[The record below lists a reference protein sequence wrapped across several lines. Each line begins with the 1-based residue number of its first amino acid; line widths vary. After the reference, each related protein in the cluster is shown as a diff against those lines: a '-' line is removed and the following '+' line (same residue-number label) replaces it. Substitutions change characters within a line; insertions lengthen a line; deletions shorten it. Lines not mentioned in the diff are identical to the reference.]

1 MRISPQN
8 RDKNQIRSITEQFL
22 LRDFLFLGSFVAL
35 VPLTI
40 VSFLLDIPLWAKF
53 LLPAAILGVFFGKIL
68 SALSLWGKL
77 RRNQTF
83 QVVLDRAHAEVVA
96 TSHSCGRKTIRYL
109 RLEGLANGKK
119 QTYYLYPLRAGL
131 GRYEKIARRMNAHS
145 HLSIDIIQ
153 GTHVIDNFFA
163 SSGGKSKKENA
174 VYLNQ
179 DNGRKKHFHY
189 RPEPC
194 LSGTLFA
201 WLRGIDLYDE
211 VYLLKQG
218 GLYVCVSGEVLDK
231 DRDQRFQVGGKTFD
245 SVTEAMDYLKETH
258 YIDENEKAA
267 VLCGFDGLPPRQF
280 LIEAEGYLSED

>member
-8 RDKNQIRSITEQFL
+8 RDKNQIRSIAEQFL

-53 LLPAAILGVFFGKIL
+53 LLPAAILGVFFIKIL
-68 SALSLWGKL
+68 SALSLRKKL
-77 RRNQTF
+77 QRNETV
-83 QVVLDRAHAEVVA
+83 QVVLDHAQAKVVA
-96 TSHSCGRKTIRYL
+96 TSHSRGRKTIRYL
-109 RLEGLANGKK
+109 RLVGLANGKK

-145 HLSIDIIQ
+145 HLAIDVIQ
-153 GTHVIDNFFA
+153 NTHVIDNFFVV
-163 SSGGKSKKENA
+163 SGSRGKKENA

-179 DNGRKKHFHY
+179 DNGRKKRFHY

-218 GLYVCVSGEVLDK
+218 GLYVRVSGEVLDK
-231 DRDQRFQVGGKTFD
+231 DRNQRFFIGKQSFG
-245 SVTEAMDYLKETH
+245 SATEVMDYLKEAH

>member
-1 MRISPQN
+1 
-8 RDKNQIRSITEQFL
+8 
-22 LRDFLFLGSFVAL
+22 
-35 VPLTI
+35 
-40 VSFLLDIPLWAKF
+40 
-53 LLPAAILGVFFGKIL
+53 
-68 SALSLWGKL
+68 
-77 RRNQTF
+77 
-83 QVVLDRAHAEVVA
+83 
-96 TSHSCGRKTIRYL
+96 
-109 RLEGLANGKK
+109 
-119 QTYYLYPLRAGL
+119 
-131 GRYEKIARRMNAHS
+131 MNANS

-163 SSGGKSKKENA
+163 STEGRGKKENA

-179 DNGRKKHFHY
+179 DNGRKKRFHY

-218 GLYVCVSGEVLDK
+218 GLYVRVSGEVLDK
-231 DRDQRFQVGGKTFD
+231 DRDQRFFIGKRSFG
-245 SVTEAMDYLKETH
+245 SATEVMDCLKEAH